1 MAITLTKEWQNV
13 ANGSFVPG
21 TGLSV
26 TFWLDAKYST
36 QSQVNNTTTVQTRL
50 NCTVNSGY
58 GNGYNYSF
66 SCSYAPT
73 VSGSGLWTL
82 STETI
87 TSGESTITHNSDGTK
102 TISLSANARI
112 NGIGMNV
119 SFSGDAIIPRIDRY
133 ATLSSAQDFT
143 DEGNPKIT
151 FTKNVASGAKV
162 YAGIFNSAGTTA
174 YASYRD
180 ISSSISSGEYTF
192 NLTTAERNAL
202 RNAIPNAKT
211 MQVQF
216 KMYTTIS
223 GTNFDGG
230 SITKTMSITNANPTL
245 TSPTY
250 SEQNAKVS
258 ALLGS
263 SGSTV
268 VQNAST
274 LRVGITAMALKGA
287 SISKVVATHSGST
300 YTDTSSP
307 YSFDIP
313 IKSNSITLTATDSR
327 TNTGTLNIT
336 KTMLAYTPVAIN
348 TFSFKRQTETSS
360 TIILNLSATYYQ
372 QTFGSTANAPIVKWK
387 MGDGSWTT
395 LTSSQYT
402 IDNTNHKLTVSN
414 LSLGAILDYQ
424 DEATFTI
431 YIKDKLS
438 TAQNSGKV
446 TIGIPTLDVGKDDV
460 VVNDTLEV
468 AKCVKIPKNST
479 AGYGV
484 VNSSGQSIIRDW
496 NNTNVTVDATGG
508 NLYLGYNNT
517 TGLNLMHDKA
527 QVTDNGTYIATSGG
541 IRSKLETIGGRI
553 TDANIS
559 HTYENNK
566 AHMQLAIATSSM
578 TSNKPSGDGYILYF
592 TWDNSGSWD
601 SQLFIPEE
609 TSASK
614 PLQAR
619 IKGNGTWGAWE
630 NIYRAKSLYDN
641 SSGTT
646 GTVTLSESASNF
658 AYLEIFYNGGGAW
671 GSVRVYSPNDKT
683 VSLRTASQETNN
695 INNYFNCR
703 NVKVSGTSIT
713 TSTYARS
720 VFYSN
725 SNISQA
731 NNSVSIHRVLGYR

>member
-1 MAITLTKEWQNV
+1 MSTFLKSANFKGKNGLHFHIDLYYTLTQ
-13 ANGSFVPG
+13 
-21 TGLSV
+21 SV
-26 TFWLDAKYST
+26 E
-36 QSQVNNTTTVQTRL
+36 NNTSTITYDLWFVSTD
-50 NCTVNSGY
+50 GY
-58 GNGYNYSF
+58 
-66 SCSYAPT
+66 
-73 VSGSGLWTL
+73 SGSGASYYGYIGKDWYDRTQVGSGSAIGVNQSIYVG
-82 STETI
+82 STTR
-87 TSGESTITHNSDGTK
+87 TYTHNADGTG
-102 TISLSANARI
+102 TASYYALLDTPWDLGAADLS
-112 NGIGMNV
+112 GTLTL
-119 SFSGDAIIPRIDRY
+119 PRIDRY

-151 FTKNVASGAKV
+151 FTKNVASGAVV

-174 YASYRD
+174 YASYRN
-180 ISSSISSGEYTF
+180 ISSSVASGEYTF

-274 LRVGITAMALKGA
+274 LRLGITATALKSA

-313 IKSNSITLTATDSR
+313 IKANSITLTATDSR

-387 MGDGSWTT
+387 KDNGSWTT

-431 YIKDKLS
+431 YIEDKLS
-438 TAQNSGKV
+438 TAQNSVKV
-446 TIGIPTLDVGKDDV
+446 TIGIPTLELGKDDV
-460 VVNDTLEV
+460 KVNGDFTSTKFFNRTWDFGTNDTSSQNVLV
-468 AKCVKIPKNST
+468 STGSVWHHRAIPTTYNS
-479 AGYGV
+479 
-484 VNSSGQSIIRDW
+484 
-496 NNTNVTVDATGG
+496 NTPQIK
-508 NLYLGYNNT
+508 
-517 TGLNLMHDKA
+517 M
-527 QVTDNGTYIATSGG
+527 
-541 IRSKLETIGGRI
+541 ETLGGRI
-553 TDANIS
+553 TNANIS
-559 HTYENNK
+559 HTYEHDR
-566 AHMQLAIATSSM
+566 AHLQLLISSTSM
-578 TSNKPSGDGYILYF
+578 TSNKPAGDGFIIHCS
-592 TWDNSGSWD
+592 WDNSGQYNG
-601 SQLFIPEE
+601 QLYI
-609 TSASK
+609 TNSNSNT
-614 PLQAR
+614 PLQFR
-619 IKGNGTWGAWE
+619 GCSNGTWGAWE
-630 NIYRAKSLYDN
+630 DIYRAKQLYYN
-641 SSGTT
+641 TSGSN
-646 GTVTLSESASNF
+646 GTITLTETASNF
-658 AYLEIFYNGGGAW
+658 KYIEIYFGKQDKYGYN
-671 GSVRVYSPNDKT
+671 S
-683 VSLRTASQETNN
+683 
-695 INNYFNCR
+695 
-703 NVKVSGTSIT
+703 VKVYTGIDMSKVALFTGYRSQGIHQIQYPTVKINGTSIT
-713 TSTYARS
+713 KNDTGGCNLPGT
-720 VFYSN
+720 VFTGNEIY
-725 SNISQA
+725 IY
-731 NNSVSIHRVLGYR
+731 RVVGYR

>member
-119 SFSGDAIIPRIDRY
+119 SMSADAIIPRIDRY

-274 LRVGITAMALKGA
+274 LRVGITATALKSA

-372 QTFGSTANAPIVKWK
+372 QTFGSTTNAPIVKWK

-431 YIKDKLS
+431 YIEDKLS
-438 TAQNSGKV
+438 TAQNSAKV
-446 TIGIPTLDVGKDDV
+446 TIGNPTLDIGKTDV

-468 AKCVKIPKNST
+468 AKCVKIPKSGT
-479 AGYGV
+479 SGYGLT
-484 VNSSGQSIIRDW
+484 NSDGTSIIRDW
-496 NNTNVTVDATGG
+496 NNRCVTVNATGSTLFLGHQTTTDINILDGKAAVESTGAIKATNGIYSLATGSVGTATGANGMLLIKRASNSEAPNNGVVLEFG
-508 NLYLGYNNT
+508 NSNSWKGQLYIGDNATQGIYYN
-517 TGLNLMHDKA
+517 GWS
-527 QVTDNGTYIATSGG
+527 NGT
-541 IRSKLETIGGRI
+541 R
-553 TDANIS
+553 
-559 HTYENNK
+559 
-566 AHMQLAIATSSM
+566 
-578 TSNKPSGDGYILYF
+578 
-592 TWDNSGSWD
+592 GSWRR
-601 SQLFIPEE
+601 LNEV
-609 TSASK
+609 
-614 PLQAR
+614 
-619 IKGNGTWGAWE
+619 GV
-630 NIYRAKSLYDN
+630 SLYDN
-641 SSGTT
+641 TTGTT
-646 GTVTLSESASNF
+646 GTVTLSQTAANF
-658 AYLEIFYNGGGAW
+658 KYLEIFYNGGGTYDSTKVFTPD
-671 GSVRVYSPNDKT
+671 GKT
-683 VSLRTASQETNN
+683 ASLRTTSQETNN
-695 INNYFNCR
+695 VNNYFNCR
-703 NVKVSGTSIT
+703 SVKISGTSIT
-713 TSTYARS
+713 TATYARS

-731 NNSVSIHRVLGYR
+731 NNGVSIVKVLGYYN

>member
-151 FTKNVASGAKV
+151 FTKNVASGSTV

-174 YASYRD
+174 YASYRN
-180 ISSSISSGEYTF
+180 ISSSVSSGEYTF
-192 NLTTAERNAL
+192 NLTTAERNTL

-245 TSPTY
+245 TNPTY

-274 LRVGITAMALKGA
+274 LRVGITATALKSA

-431 YIKDKLS
+431 YIEDKLS
-438 TAQNSGKV
+438 TAQNSEKV
-446 TIGIPTLDVGKDDV
+446 TIGIPTLELGKDDV
-460 VVNDTLEV
+460 KVNGDFTSTKFFNRTWDFDTNDTSSQNVLV
-468 AKCVKIPKNST
+468 STGSVWHHRTIPTTYNS
-479 AGYGV
+479 
-484 VNSSGQSIIRDW
+484 
-496 NNTNVTVDATGG
+496 NTPR
-508 NLYLGYNNT
+508 
-517 TGLNLMHDKA
+517 
-527 QVTDNGTYIATSGG
+527 I
-541 IRSKLETIGGRI
+541 KLETLDGRI

-559 HTYENNK
+559 HTYENNR
-566 AHMQLAIATSSM
+566 AHMQLARATSSM
-578 TSNKPSGDGYILYF
+578 TSNKPSGDGYILHF
-592 TWDNSGSWD
+592 TWDNSGTWD

-609 TSASK
+609 TSSSK
-614 PLQAR
+614 HLQAR
-619 IKGNGTWGAWE
+619 IKGNSTWGAWE
-630 NIYRAKSLYDN
+630 DIYRAKSLYDN
-641 SSGTT
+641 SSGTN
-646 GTVTLSESASNF
+646 GTVTLSETSANF
-658 AYLEIFYNGGGAW
+658 TYLEVYYKDYDGHYN
-671 GSVRVYSPNDKT
+671 STRIYSPNGKMIWFEGGWINDQNKGG
-683 VSLRTASQETNN
+683 N
-695 INNYFNCR
+695 IKYAYSTI
-703 NVKVSGTSIT
+703 SGTSMT
-713 TSTYARS
+713 KTRYTQVGVGSTPSSDAVNYIY
-720 VFYSN
+720 V
-725 SNISQA
+725 
-731 NNSVSIHRVLGYR
+731 VKVLGYR

>member
-1 MAITLTKEWQNV
+1 MAVTLTKEWQNV

-87 TSGESTITHNSDGTK
+87 TSGESTITHNADGTK
-102 TISLSANARI
+102 TRSLSANARI

-151 FTKNVASGAKV
+151 FTKNVASGSTV
-162 YAGIFNSAGTTA
+162 YAGIFNSTGTTA
-174 YASYRD
+174 YASYRN
-180 ISSSISSGEYTF
+180 INSSVSSGEYTF

-250 SEQNAKVS
+250 SEQNTKVS

-274 LRVGITAMALKGA
+274 LRVGITATALKSA

-313 IKSNSITLTATDSR
+313 IKANSITLTATDSR

-387 MGDGSWTT
+387 KDNGSWTT

-431 YIKDKLS
+431 YIEDKLS
-438 TAQNSGKV
+438 TAQNSDKV
-446 TIGIPTLDVGKDDV
+446 TIGIPTLEMGKDDV
-460 VVNDTLEV
+460 KVNGTFVATGDITSSTNVNCNSVSATGSVKAVKGIWSRPSGEV
-468 AKCVKIPKNST
+468 GTATSDSNSMLLIKR
-479 AGYGV
+479 ASSSEAPNNGV
-484 VNSSGQSIIRDW
+484 VLEYGNSASYRG
-496 NNTNVTVDATGG
+496 
-508 NLYLGYNNT
+508 
-517 TGLNLMHDKA
+517 
-527 QVTDNGTYIATSGG
+527 
-541 IRSKLETIGGRI
+541 
-553 TDANIS
+553 
-559 HTYENNK
+559 
-566 AHMQLAIATSSM
+566 
-578 TSNKPSGDGYILYF
+578 
-592 TWDNSGSWD
+592 
-601 SQLFIPEE
+601 QLFIGDNNSQGIYFNGWSNGTRGTWHRLAQEDNFEKYSTSETKIGTWTDGKPVYRKVFNVSIDT
-609 TSASK
+609 TSAGWKEVGSLTYNEIIDSSYVCTSAAEPTRYRPNNPYCNLSFYNNK
-614 PLQAR
+614 VYTAGL
-619 IKGNGTWGAWE
+619 GNF
-630 NIYRAKSLYDN
+630 
-641 SSGTT
+641 SGT
-646 GTVTLSESASNF
+646 L
-658 AYLEIFYNGGGAW
+658 YL
-671 GSVRVYSPNDKT
+671 K
-683 VSLRTASQETNN
+683 
-695 INNYFNCR
+695 
-703 NVKVSGTSIT
+703 KVIVIYTKSS
-713 TSTYARS
+713 
-720 VFYSN
+720 
-725 SNISQA
+725 
-731 NNSVSIHRVLGYR
+731 

>member
-36 QSQVNNTTTVQTRL
+36 QSQINNTTTVQTRL

-119 SFSGDAIIPRIDRY
+119 PMSADAIIPRIDRY

-151 FTKNVASGAKV
+151 FTKNVASGSTV

-174 YASYRD
+174 YASYRN
-180 ISSSISSGEYTF
+180 INSSVSSGEYTF

-274 LRVGITAMALKGA
+274 LRVGITATALKSA

-327 TNTGTLNIT
+327 TNTGTLNIP

-431 YIKDKLS
+431 YIEDKLS
-438 TAQNSGKV
+438 TAQNSANV
-446 TIGIPTLDVGKDDV
+446 TIGIPTLDVGKEDLIVNGKADV
-460 VVNDTLEV
+460 IEAVNRTSNTDTYITANASWANKRMGFGIGSGGSNRGIWDYSLNKWTFYTDGSVLYCNGNTNINGV
-468 AKCVKIPKNST
+468 AKATNGFWSRPTGEVGTATSANSCLLIKRASSSEAPNNGVVLEFGNST
-479 AGYGV
+479 NYKG
-484 VNSSGQSIIRDW
+484 
-496 NNTNVTVDATGG
+496 
-508 NLYLGYNNT
+508 
-517 TGLNLMHDKA
+517 
-527 QVTDNGTYIATSGG
+527 
-541 IRSKLETIGGRI
+541 
-553 TDANIS
+553 
-559 HTYENNK
+559 
-566 AHMQLAIATSSM
+566 
-578 TSNKPSGDGYILYF
+578 
-592 TWDNSGSWD
+592 
-601 SQLFIPEE
+601 QLFIGDNA
-609 TSASK
+609 TQGIYYNGWS
-614 PLQAR
+614 
-619 IKGNGTWGAWE
+619 NGTRGSWRRLNEVGV
-630 NIYRAKSLYDN
+630 SLYDN
-641 SSGTT
+641 TTGTT
-646 GTVTLSESASNF
+646 GTVTLSQTSANF
-658 AYLEIFYNGGGAW
+658 KYLEIFYNGGGTY
-671 GSVRVYSPNDKT
+671 GSTKVFTPDGKT
-683 VSLRTASQETNN
+683 ASLRTTSQETNN

-703 NVKVSGTSIT
+703 SVKISGTSIT
-713 TSTYARS
+713 TATYARS

-731 NNSVSIHRVLGYR
+731 NNGVSIVKVLGYYN